1 MKIFILTQEYNAY
14 DQYGE
19 YFIAAFRT
27 YPSLEQLSEYDCYHL
42 GRQNYEDS
50 WFNLQEVIV

>member
-14 DQYGE
+14 DQYGA

-27 YPSLEQLSEYDCYHL
+27 RPTFEQLVKYDCQHF
-42 GRQNYEDS
+42 GRQNDEES
-50 WFNLQEVIV
+50 WFNLEEVII